1 VIGQALQELAEG
13 CKSRIPKKVYL
24 PCLALCCARGGI
36 GVVFLSVCT
45 LRDKRQVL
53 VNLACHDELLIA
65 YLEEQTKEGTTF
77 VG

>member
-1 VIGQALQELAEG
+1 
-13 CKSRIPKKVYL
+13 L